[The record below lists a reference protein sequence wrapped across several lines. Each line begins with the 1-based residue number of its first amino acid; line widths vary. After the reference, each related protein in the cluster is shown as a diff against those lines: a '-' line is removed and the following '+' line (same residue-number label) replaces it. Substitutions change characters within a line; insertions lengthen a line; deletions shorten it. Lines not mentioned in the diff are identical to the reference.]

1 MWQSDNVNEQSLQRV
16 NAFLAEV
23 ATRVSP
29 GETFDAPP
37 GEIAHA
43 AGFDDHL
50 AAARAVRALIARK
63 RLEMDGGSYRL
74 LSADPVGASEP
85 EAIPRAPRKAKRKV
99 GKAATAR
106 RGSAG
111 EAVDGSL
118 TYSDVGAAT
127 VDRLI
132 ELGREVGTL
141 RSSTRTAK
149 EELRDLRQER
159 EEAVRRATTLA
170 ARAKDLEGRLE
181 MAEMN
186 LRTLLAASRPGTG
199 QAEDAGPVGDS
210 EMEAILGVLKTG
222 EGATPASVP
231 AHVAEPPSSATTP

>member
-1 MWQSDNVNEQSLQRV
+1 MNEQSLQRV

-23 ATRVSP
+23 ATRVAP

-63 RLEMDGGSYRL
+63 RLAVEGGAYRL
-74 LSADPVGASEP
+74 LDAKPVGANEP
-85 EAIPRAPRKAKRKV
+85 EAIPRAPRKSKRKV
-99 GKAATAR
+99 GEAASAR
-106 RGSAG
+106 RERVGDAVEGAG
-111 EAVDGSL
+111 L
-118 TYSDVGAAT
+118 TYSDVGAAA

-141 RSSTRTAK
+141 RSSTRAGK
-149 EELRDLRQER
+149 EDLRDLRQER
-159 EEAVRRATTLA
+159 DEAVRRATTLA
-170 ARAKDLEGRLE
+170 ERTKDLEARLE

-199 QAEDAGPVGDS
+199 QAEDTGPVGDS

-222 EGATPASVP
+222 EATPSSVP
-231 AHVAEPPSSATTP
+231 PSLTPSSDAPGSPTSAP